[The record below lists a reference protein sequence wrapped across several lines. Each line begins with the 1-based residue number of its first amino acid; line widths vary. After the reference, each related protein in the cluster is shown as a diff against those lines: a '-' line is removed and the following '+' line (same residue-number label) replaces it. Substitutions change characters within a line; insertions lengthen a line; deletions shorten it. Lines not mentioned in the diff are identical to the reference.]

1 MASII
6 PHRVFSDLVTIAQ
19 LRATPLDRQA
29 RISQRIEQFRI
40 DIGKSRHQGTAVGD
54 IMAKLQA
61 GLAVAAT
68 SPALRPDQRSMLDD
82 ALRTLSELGRNG
94 RSWPTHEGRGKVGSL
109 L

>member
-1 MASII
+1 MAGII

-82 ALRTLSELGRNG
+82 ALRTLSELGRN
-94 RSWPTHEGRGKVGSL
+94 WPTHEGRGKVGSL